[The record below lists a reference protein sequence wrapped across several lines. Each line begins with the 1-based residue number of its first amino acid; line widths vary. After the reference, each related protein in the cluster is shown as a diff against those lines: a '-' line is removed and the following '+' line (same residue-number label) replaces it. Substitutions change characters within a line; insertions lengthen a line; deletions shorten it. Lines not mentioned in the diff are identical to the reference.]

1 MCAWNPPFSDY
12 EGKDYFGQTAAVV
25 CLSTYAHT
33 NTTLM
38 KKKAAPHVENGGRE
52 NIPPPLCRQDRQ
64 AWGRQS
70 IISHKKKEDSNNRGG
85 SLFCPTIFLGG
96 TLAPNRLPGE
106 SLLLLRLQEHFT
118 AHLGRVLQSLPGK
131 KFQKSKSLLLPLSL
145 VFPLLLLFFAEF
157 HGHSPLMGQEA
168 PSFRRDPS
176 IS

>member
-1 MCAWNPPFSDY
+1 MWGTEA
-12 EGKDYFGQTAAVV
+12 GK
-25 CLSTYAHT
+25 
-33 NTTLM
+33 
-38 KKKAAPHVENGGRE
+38 
-52 NIPPPLCRQDRQ
+52 NIPPPRTDKTGSLLPWDK
-64 AWGRQS
+64 AS
-70 IISHKKKEDSNNRGG
+70 FPTKKEDSNNRGG
-85 SLFCPTIFLGG
+85 SLFCPTIFWGATLG
-96 TLAPNRLPGE
+96 PKRLPGE
-106 SLLLLRLQEHFT
+106 SLHLLRLQEHFT